1 MKLDKI
7 LINYGLTEKQAK
19 IYLACLELD
28 SAPVQKIALKSA
40 LPRTTVYEVLEL
52 LKRKSLVSYFLK
64 KKVKYF
70 TAQDPNKLIKIAQ
83 NNVDDL
89 KESLPQFNAMFGQS
103 RNKPTTRFYEGK
115 QGMKIILEEI
125 LDEAKEIMS
134 FVSADDLFSEL
145 GDDFYKFVEK
155 RFKKKIPVKVLFSQ
169 DTPKARER
177 QKLGPSQLRQVK
189 ILSGEFEHQGQV
201 LVWGN
206 KIAMFSFTNDYV
218 AVVIESKNLAQVQRA
233 MFNYLWDLA

>member
-7 LINYGLTEKQAK
+7 LINYGLTEKQAQV
-19 IYLACLELD
+19 YLACLELD

-52 LKRKSLVSYFLK
+52 LKRKSLVSSFLK
-64 KKVKYF
+64 KKVRYF
-70 TAQDPNKLIKIAQ
+70 TAQDPNQLVKIAQ
-83 NNVDDL
+83 NNVDEL
-89 KESLPQFNAMFGQS
+89 KEALPNFNAIFGKN

-145 GDDFYKFVEK
+145 GDDFYRFVER
-155 RFKKKIPVKVLFSQ
+155 RFKKKIPACL
-169 DTPKARER
+169 
-177 QKLGPSQLRQVK
+177 
-189 ILSGEFEHQGQV
+189 H
-201 LVWGN
+201 
-206 KIAMFSFTNDYV
+206 
-218 AVVIESKNLAQVQRA
+218 
-233 MFNYLWDLA
+233 